1 MLTIENTQCEVNAVT
16 PVACKI
22 GESYETKISLSLVL
36 VTLASHLDEM
46 EPGLRKAL
54 YKKVAKAKRVQDDDQ
69 GELLQG
75 ADDNLIEPRFAG
87 KIPSIKWDDVLEG
100 YNMALGSGLTAT
112 EPKCFEGVKLKN
124 FTIWAQSAGMVKIK
138 VSAQVECDTYTKGWL
153 CEILRHDMQLWL
165 SPPGEELD
173 FGFEEEHEEEMEV
186 E

>member
-1 MLTIENTQCEVNAVT
+1 MLTIENTQCEINAVT

-100 YNMALGSGLTAT
+100 YTVTIGSGLTAT
-112 EPKCFEGVKLKN
+112 DPRVFSGVKLKN
-124 FTIWAQSAGMVKIK
+124 FEIQAQNGGTIKMKFSGLFEADR
-138 VSAQVECDTYTKGWL
+138 ETKGFL
-153 CEILRHDMQLWL
+153 CECLRQTLQFSMH
-165 SPPGEELD
+165 PPGDVQTELVQQEE
-173 FGFEEEHEEEMEV
+173 FEEV
-186 E
+186 D